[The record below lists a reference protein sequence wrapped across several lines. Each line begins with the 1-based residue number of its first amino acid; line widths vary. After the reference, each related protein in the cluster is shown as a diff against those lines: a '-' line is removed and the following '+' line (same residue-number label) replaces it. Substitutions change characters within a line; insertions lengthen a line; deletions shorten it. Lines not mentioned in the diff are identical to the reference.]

1 MTANDATYRGAVW
14 SYTATAVKATTM
26 ALIGGVL
33 LTTACAP
40 NVAESES
47 DTSEGA
53 AVAGAFAQATP
64 QLTADQN
71 RDKAMESIDNNS
83 TMTPEQ
89 KTMAKQQLEAMGK
102 KR

>member
-1 MTANDATYRGAVW
+1 M
-14 SYTATAVKATTM
+14 
-26 ALIGGVL
+26 L

-40 NVAESES
+40 NVAES
-47 DTSEGA
+47 DTTQGA
-53 AVAGAFAQATP
+53 TVPRANAPVTP

-71 RDKAMESIDNNS
+71 RAKAMESIDNNS

-89 KTMAKQQLEAMGK
+89 KDMAKKQFEAMGK